1 MPEDKSEEQQKIDEA
16 RAIHNARKTE
26 IENNVSYLKMLGK
39 SYEQEITEIEAEI
52 ERLKEYIKF
61 LNKQAL
67 ADTTPLSNLDTDK
80 KWKKI
85 NKKYIDARKFYIS
98 ITTKIYSKEIEV
110 DTEIIVEIDKL
121 YKELTDSYYYLN
133 RILNNDYD
141 NYKQL
146 LKTYESETRA
156 NQKEKLKDKLEKKG
170 RIIISA
176 ETVFNN
182 RYQGLITFKPLEK
195 EYKDFTRKE
204 LKEKFQE
211 EEPGNIKRK
220 HIVNSKERI
229 DRVKLILYI
238 NKYKQSYLE
247 GKPIPA
253 PPFHG
258 LESYYNKNGTID
270 PDKFPKFFKELTGV
284 DFEHFDLENDIQTE
298 ELRQMLAQDE
308 IDQLKGHELR
318 QLKIDFVEENPY
330 DQEEKNPLITYISDK
345 EKEEKKEANTTKKKL
360 SRYKKSVVDEVKRST
375 DPYLSKNPTV
385 QKRAEMMHSI
395 VYEDLLGKGNIR
407 SLIRLTELPDLESM
421 RPDIIPIFKEYAK
434 EKFNEVTSIISNKV
448 VEKIDKYE
456 IGAKIRT
463 KGKKVA
469 ISVIDKSKFVQKHRK
484 QAKKQ
489 GLGLIMYII
498 KKIIER
504 TVGRVVE
511 TVKTGYR
518 VVRNS
523 RTVVNT
529 IESIKGTPL
538 ARGIQK
544 FATAVSTPIKELVT
558 KGRLVYSNVL
568 KNPIVVG
575 AMDAGYVAK
584 TALKNAPKGLLYGAG
599 VSSIALS
606 VGVPIGSIIPVFV
619 GGSLLGIGLGT
630 VNDIMNSPTKRVLS
644 GPLRWL
650 QGQGSALYKDPV
662 SKNFSPDL
670 IKNSPGAQAGKT
682 VNVMGTRAGRLFG
695 AATSGLSAAMLAA
708 TLAGLVGINPLL
720 AAGIAFGT
728 VSTAKFIAQTVA
740 GRKIAEHFINGT
752 GLSKLGMLPLNR
764 LLGHIFNTKIVTNLL
779 QELISSM
786 RAGRGFGDF
795 FQKNFAFGSNE
806 SLAGKLNN
814 FNILNNYL
822 ATIGYF
828 GSYSYIIR
836 TLFGSMLT
844 ARVTGMGISGLL
856 GPSSQNSFLNIAR
869 GIYNA
874 RVGSTGILRALALGI
889 RGAFAPTLILTA
901 STIISLGIASFLGI
915 AIGGIGATVGSVV
928 GGLIGTGIGLALGV
942 GVWSLPLAAGLNA
955 VGTILGA
962 WIGSFF
968 DKTVDNL
975 TKGLFGFISAIG
987 FMFSLIDILQNKKL
1001 SLNRLAMLS
1010 LSLSLS
1016 LPALTAMIEKGS
1028 ESQVQADPT
1037 KPTPTTVVSSYN
1049 DTHISSSLSVSN
1061 RTDYKLNENEVNKLA
1076 SLIKSELI
1084 IASGINTHLIFSDSS
1099 ESSAFIED
1107 NTVTLILSV
1116 REQNPLE
1123 KTSILISNLGLTE

>member
-16 RAIHNARKTE
+16 RAIFNARKTE
-26 IENNVSYLKMLGK
+26 IENNVRYLKMLGK

-52 ERLKEYIKF
+52 EQLKRHIKF
-61 LNKQAL
+61 LNEQAL
-67 ADTTPLSNLDTDK
+67 TDKTPFSALDTDK

-98 ITTKIYSKEIEV
+98 ITTKINSVEIEV
-110 DTEIIVEIDKL
+110 DTGIIVEIDKL

-146 LKTYESETRA
+146 LKAYESETRV

-195 EYKDFTRKE
+195 EYKDFTKKR

-211 EEPGNIKRK
+211 EEPENIKRK

-229 DRVKLILYI
+229 DRVKLIIYI
-238 NKYKQSYLE
+238 NKYKQNYLE

-270 PDKFPKFFKELTGV
+270 PDKFPEFFKEITGV
-284 DFEHFDLENDIQTE
+284 DFENFDLENDIQTE
-298 ELRQMLAQDE
+298 ELRQMLAQNE
-308 IDQLKGHELR
+308 INQLEGHELK
-318 QLKIDFVEENPY
+318 QLKIDFEEENPY
-330 DQEEKNPLITYISDK
+330 DQDEKNPLITYISNK
-345 EKEEKKEANTTKKKL
+345 EEEEKKEANTTKKKL

-395 VYEDLLGKGNIR
+395 VYEDLLGKGDVR
-407 SLIRLTELPDLESM
+407 GLIRLTELPDLESM
-421 RPDIIPIFKEYAK
+421 RPDIIPIFKEYVKA
-434 EKFNEVTSIISNKV
+434 KFNEVTSTVSNKV
-448 VEKIDKYE
+448 IERIDKHE
-456 IGAKIRT
+456 IGAKVRT

-469 ISVIDKSKFVQKHRK
+469 VSVIDKSRFVQKHRK

-498 KKIIER
+498 KKIVER

-538 ARGIQK
+538 AQGIQK
-544 FATAVSTPIKELVT
+544 FSTAVSTPIKELIT

-606 VGVPIGSIIPVFV
+606 VGIPIGSIIPVFV
-619 GGSLLGIGLGT
+619 GGSLLGVGLGT

-644 GPLRWL
+644 RPLRWL
-650 QGQGSALYKDPV
+650 QGHGSALYKDPI

-670 IKNSPGAQAGKT
+670 IKNSPRAQAGQT

-708 TLAGLVGINPLL
+708 TLAGLIGINPLL

-728 VSTAKFIAQTVA
+728 VSTVKFISQTVA
-740 GRKIAEHFINGT
+740 GKKIAEHFINGT

-795 FQKNFAFGSNE
+795 FQKNFTFGSNE
-806 SLAGKLNN
+806 SLTGKLNN

-844 ARVTGMGISGLL
+844 ARITGMGIPGLL

-869 GIYNA
+869 GIFSATRN
-874 RVGSTGILRALALGI
+874 TGFLRAFALGI
-889 RGAFAPTLILTA
+889 RGAFAPTLVLTA
-901 STIISLGIASFLGI
+901 SSIISLGIASLLGI
-915 AIGGIGATVGSVV
+915 AIGGIGATVGSIV
-928 GGLIGTGIGLALGV
+928 GGLIGTGIGLALGA
-942 GVWSLPLAAGLNA
+942 GIWSLPLAAGLNA

-968 DKTVDNL
+968 DKAVDNAI
-975 TKGLFGFISAIG
+975 KGLFGIISAIG
-987 FMFSLIDILQNKKL
+987 FMFSLLDILQNKKL

-1010 LSLSLS
+1010 ISLSLT
-1016 LPALTAMIEKGS
+1016 LPALGAMVEKAS

-1049 DTHISSSLSVSN
+1049 DTHVNSSLSVSN

-1107 NTVTLILSV
+1107 NTVTLMLSV

-1123 KTSILISNLGLTE
+1123 KTSLLISNLGLTE